1 MEEAEGLCDRIGI
14 FVDGQLRCIGTSSD
28 LTRRFGGI
36 YILTVTV
43 TDLNA
48 ANEENVSALVHTFSP
63 KKKATYV
70 LNGTLKYELP
80 SSDTRLSQVFETL
93 LAAKAEGLI
102 SSWGITS
109 CTLEDVFIKISQNS
123 APSTNMAPQAVASAG
138 FCYQ

>member
-1 MEEAEGLCDRIGI
+1 M
-14 FVDGQLRCIGTSSD
+14 
-28 LTRRFGGI
+28 
-36 YILTVTV
+36 

-102 SSWGITS
+102 SSWCITS